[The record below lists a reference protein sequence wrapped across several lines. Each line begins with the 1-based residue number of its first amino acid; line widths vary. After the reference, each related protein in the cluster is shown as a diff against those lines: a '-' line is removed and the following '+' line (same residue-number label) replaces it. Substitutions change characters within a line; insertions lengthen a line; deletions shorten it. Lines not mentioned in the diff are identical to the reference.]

1 MAVGATLPCVV
12 RSFLCLFDHSSGSGA
27 LVILPEDR
35 SVGQAIDTYFVVM
48 VLNSIRRSPMII
60 TRQAVYFQRE
70 LILASHGPSPKWCS
84 NSSPRSGEDLDFG
97 VAIGMRGRRVC

>member
-35 SVGQAIDTYFVVM
+35 SIGQAIDTYFVVM

-60 TRQAVYFQRE
+60 TRQAVYFRGE

-84 NSSPRSGEDLDFG
+84 NSSPR
-97 VAIGMRGRRVC
+97 